1 MSAPTGLGLARVTI
15 AAPGRRIDIA
25 LPEHLPLAELMPT
38 LLHHLGEGMRDAE
51 ADTSGWN
58 LCRTDGSRLLY
69 QRSLAAQQVRDGEVL
84 HLATRE
90 KDWPEPDYDDLV
102 LAVAEGTRRLGPA
115 WHGGLTRSAAVAG
128 AAAGLLVGLVV
139 LALSGP
145 PWPGAA
151 LGALVVALVT
161 LVTGT
166 VLSRAA
172 ADAGAGAAIAAA
184 GLPYAFVGGALL
196 LAGTSGRAA
205 LGPAHLLAGAA
216 VLLLASVIGFFGVAD
231 RLWLFVAGVVAALHA
246 ALAALLALTPLDA
259 VGAAAGVV
267 CVALLVMPLSALL
280 SVRLARLPMPDL
292 PQNAQ
297 ELLADKPLPP
307 REHVF
312 ATVARADEV
321 FAGMLLGTAVTALA
335 AQAYLVFGGPSAR
348 LLAAI
353 VAVLLLIRSRSL
365 TRPRHRAPLLVSGAL
380 GLSFGAAAIVLSQ
393 PQSVRPILVAAV
405 LLPIAL
411 AVVAAGARY
420 SRRRPSPQLARLVD
434 ALEFVLAIAVV
445 PVALVVLGLF
455 AYVRSL
461 AG

>member
-58 LCRTDGSRLLY
+58 VCRADGSRLLY

-84 HLATRE
+84 HFATRE

-115 WHGGLTRSAAVAG
+115 WHGGLTRAAAVAG
-128 AAAGLLVGLVV
+128 ASGGLLVGLVV

-151 LGALVVALVT
+151 LGALVVAVVT
-161 LVTGT
+161 LVTGV

-184 GLPYAFVGGALL
+184 GLPYAFLGGALL
-196 LAGTSGRAA
+196 LAGNAPPADLGPPHLLVGAA
-205 LGPAHLLAGAA
+205 L
-216 VLLLASVIGFFGVAD
+216 LLLASVIGFFGVAD

-246 ALAALLALTPLDA
+246 ALAAVLALTPLDA
-259 VGAAAGVV
+259 AGAAAGVM
-267 CVALLVMPLSALL
+267 CVALLVMPLSVLL
-280 SVRLARLPMPDL
+280 SVRLSRLPMPDL

-297 ELLADKPLPP
+297 ELLADRPLPA
-307 REHVF
+307 REQVF
-312 ATVARADEV
+312 ATVARADEI
-321 FAGMLLGTAVTALA
+321 FAGLLLGTAVTALA
-335 AQAYLVFGGPSAR
+335 AQAWLVTGGTAAR
-348 LLAAI
+348 LLAGI
-353 VAVLLLIRSRSL
+353 VAMLMLIRARSL
-365 TRPRHRAPLLVSGAL
+365 TRPRHRAPLLVSGGL
-380 GLSFGAAAIVLSQ
+380 GLALGAAAVILAQ
-393 PQSVRPILVAAV
+393 PAPARPILVAAV
-405 LLPIAL
+405 LLPLAL

-420 SRRRPSPQLARLVD
+420 SRRRPTPQLARLVD
-434 ALEFVLAIAVV
+434 ALEFVLAVAVV
-445 PVALVVLGLF
+445 PVAFVVLGLF
-455 AYVRSL
+455 SYVRGL